1 MLDYEDWQP
10 NCIPLPEVLLA
21 TGHARSSVGVV
32 LGYYDLLDN
41 RQGEIARL
49 VAGAL
54 GAVALR
60 PPRHGLVVDSRV
72 MSRDSTP

>member
-1 MLDYEDWQP
+1 M
-10 NCIPLPEVLLA
+10 I
-21 TGHARSSVGVV
+21 G
-32 LGYYDLLDN
+32 LGEIWVIVDNDLLDN

-49 VAGAL
+49 VAGTL

-60 PPRHGLVVDSRV
+60 PPRDGLVVDSRV